1 VVVGNSPAPAPR
13 EQPTSEGDLLL
24 ESGRGMAFQKRVIG
38 GSDLWKIKKSPPDR
52 SEDGA
57 EDSLSIPPHGKIMP

>member
-1 VVVGNSPAPAPR
+1 M
-13 EQPTSEGDLLL
+13 GDLLL
-24 ESGRGMAFQKRVIG
+24 ESGRGMAFQKRLIG
-38 GSDLWKIKKSPPDR
+38 CGDFWKIKKSPPDC